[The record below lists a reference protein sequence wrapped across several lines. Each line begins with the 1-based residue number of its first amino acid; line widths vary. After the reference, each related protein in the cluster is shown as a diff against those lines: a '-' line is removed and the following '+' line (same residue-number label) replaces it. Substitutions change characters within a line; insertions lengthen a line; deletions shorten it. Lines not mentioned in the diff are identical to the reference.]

1 MKTGFHHNPPRC
13 TPADSMMRVALCGW
27 MATFALLL
35 AGCSFITGPTVTG
48 SGNLVTKQY
57 PLTDFTRISAGNVFD
72 VTVKPGSPASVSVTV
87 DDNLVEYLDVTTSG
101 DQLRLHLKSN
111 TNVRNATLKAVVTVP
126 ELTAFE
132 LSGASKGRLDACR
145 STKPLDIEVS
155 GASHLEGDVESGDMR
170 LEVSGASHAQL
181 KGSGG
186 NLHVN
191 ASGASHADLRE
202 FQVKD
207 VNVDA
212 SGASHATIHPSG
224 KLIAS
229 ASGASTVHYAG
240 QPANVDSH
248 TSGASSVKAD

>member
-1 MKTGFHHNPPRC
+1 MKTGFPHNQSRR
-13 TPADSMMRVALCGW
+13 TRPAPLIRVALHAR
-27 MATFALLL
+27 MAIIALLL
-35 AGCSFITGPTVTG
+35 AGCSIITGPTITG
-48 SGNLVTKQY
+48 SGNLITKQY

-72 VTVKPGSPASVSVTV
+72 VTVKPGSPASVSVTA

-111 TNVRNATLKAVVTVP
+111 INVRNATLKAVVTIP

-132 LSGASKGRLDACR
+132 LSGASRGKLEGCR
-145 STKPLDIEVS
+145 STKALEIEVS

-170 LEVSGASHAQL
+170 LEVSGASHAVL
-181 KGSGG
+181 KGNAG
-186 NLHVN
+186 NLHLN

-207 VNVDA
+207 ANVDA

-229 ASGASTVHYAG
+229 ASGASSVHYAG
-240 QPANVDSH
+240 QPANVDAH